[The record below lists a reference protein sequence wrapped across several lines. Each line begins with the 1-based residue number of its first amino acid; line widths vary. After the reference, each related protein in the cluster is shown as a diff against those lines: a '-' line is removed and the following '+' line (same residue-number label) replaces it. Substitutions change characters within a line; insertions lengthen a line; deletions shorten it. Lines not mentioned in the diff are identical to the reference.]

1 MPFPPP
7 ACTSKKIP
15 DTRKKCRS
23 SQTGAVFFCL
33 FVCSLIQLHLGSFVR
48 LFFLLIDFK
57 SRPHGAMFLPQ
68 SRRSIQDRQHPAQR
82 PAALLGPPDH
92 SIDRAVDAC
101 DGIQHPDFPLLL
113 KNAGRNLSRL
123 CPHVRILI
131 PHSGAH
137 LSRQSPLCVCSFL
150 PRTLLRVRGIQGII
164 KFPHTQDFPKKCRN
178 FQFGLV
184 YAEFCYRM
192 TFHRL

>member
-1 MPFPPP
+1 MF
-7 ACTSKKIP
+7 I
-15 DTRKKCRS
+15 
-23 SQTGAVFFCL
+23 
-33 FVCSLIQLHLGSFVR
+33 R
-48 LFFLLIDFK
+48 LQ
-57 SRPHGAMFLPQ
+57 PY
-68 SRRSIQDRQHPAQR
+68 
-82 PAALLGPPDH
+82 PAAPRQLLAPLLPSDRFQIPTTWGQCPCRRAGAQYRTASTRPRALQPFLAPDH
-92 SIDRAVDAC
+92 SIDRTVDAC

-123 CPHVRILI
+123 CPHVRMLI

-137 LSRQSPLCVCSFL
+137 LSRQSHLCVCSFL

-164 KFPHTQDFPKKCRN
+164 KFPHAQDFPKKCRN
-178 FQFGLV
+178 FQFDLV

>member
-1 MPFPPP
+1 MSFLEN
-7 ACTSKKIP
+7 CFTN
-15 DTRKKCRS
+15 TQLNRS
-23 SQTGAVFFCL
+23 GIFCL
-33 FVCSLIQLHLGSFVR
+33 FVCSLIQLYLGSFLR

-57 SRPHGAMFLPQ
+57 CRPHGGNV
-68 SRRSIQDRQHPAQR
+68 
-82 PAALLGPPDH
+82 PAAEPALNTGPPAPGPEPCSPSWLPDH

-123 CPHVRILI
+123 CPHVRMLI

-137 LSRQSPLCVCSFL
+137 LSRQSHLCVCSFL
-150 PRTLLRVRGIQGII
+150 PRTLLRIRCIQGII
-164 KFPHTQDFPKKCRN
+164 KFPHTQDFQIKCRN
-178 FQFGLV
+178 FQFDHAC
-184 YAEFCYRM
+184 AEFCYRM